1 MAVEGMSQSLY
12 SSCSSSEDCGDHQ
25 VCDLQ
30 GRKECQC
37 LPDYHV
43 SSMQCIR
50 AVGRGEPCTEEIS
63 CRLADR
69 SLRCTTS
76 PGHSLPSCQCKEDT
90 RWNGTRCV
98 SGGGKEK
105 ERPSFSPAE
114 REVAAPPPRDSSTSI
129 ILSNL
134 MGPLGLI
141 LTILIIV
148 GVCII
153 IHNHK

>member
-1 MAVEGMSQSLY
+1 MLVLSLLGLMALEGMAQSLY

-43 SSMQCIR
+43 SSMECIR

-90 RWNGTRCV
+90 RLVQHLLHTLTSLVQVERDPVCDRRR
-98 SGGGKEK
+98 SGEGESELQSCRERGG
-105 ERPSFSPAE
+105 
-114 REVAAPPPRDSSTSI
+114 SSTSER
-129 ILSNL
+129 LL
-134 MGPLGLI
+134 DLHHPE
-141 LTILIIV
+141 
-148 GVCII
+148 
-153 IHNHK
+153 

>member
-1 MAVEGMSQSLY
+1 MLVLSLLGLMSVEGMAQSLY

-43 SSMQCIR
+43 SSMECIR

-90 RWNGTRCV
+90 RWV
-98 SGGGKEK
+98 Q
-105 ERPSFSPAE
+105 
-114 REVAAPPPRDSSTSI
+114 PPPAHPHQPCPGGT
-129 ILSNL
+129 
-134 MGPLGLI
+134 GP
-141 LTILIIV
+141 
-148 GVCII
+148 GVCREEVRRRRDRASVLQRERWQL
-153 IHNHK
+153 HLRETPRPPSS